1 MSRFPKCAGNG
12 FSRRGFLA
20 GGMLTGLG
28 GFAAGGGMCLADL
41 LFAQKALA
49 NESAG
54 SAPSARAKS
63 VIHIFL
69 PGGWAQQE
77 TFDPKPYAP
86 IEYRGDLGHVRTV
99 TGEHFASSVRK
110 LAKIADKFTV
120 IRSMTH
126 TDAAHERGVEHM
138 FTGYPP
144 SPALTYPSVGSVV
157 SHELGSRNQLPAYVC
172 IPSQPNPFAAN
183 GYLSS
188 AHAPFSLG
196 SDPARGDFKVRDLNL
211 PNSVDADRF
220 NRRRALLNEVN
231 ASYGSKASTD
241 NVHAMNTFYERAYGL
256 LDSADAREAFDIAKE
271 DNKVRDRYGRNAA
284 GQRLLM
290 ARRLVEAGVRLVTLT
305 YGQWDMHQR
314 LTQNMRRTMP
324 AFDQALA
331 ALISDL
337 DASGRLDETL
347 IVVSSEFG
355 RTPKINKDAG
365 RDHWPRVFNV
375 LLAGGGVKR
384 GLIHGASN
392 ATAAEPETD
401 PVSPADLTATVY
413 HQLGIDF
420 EKELMSGGNRPIEIV
435 KGGQVLTDILA

>member
-1 MSRFPKCAGNG
+1 MRRIPKCGGND

-20 GGMLTGLG
+20 GGMLGGLG
-28 GFAAGGGMCLADL
+28 GLAAGSGMCLADL
-41 LFAQKALA
+41 LFAQQAFG
-49 NESAG
+49 NEGQAG
-54 SAPSARAKS
+54 SGRAKS
-63 VIHIFL
+63 VIHIFM

-86 IEYRGDLGHVRTV
+86 IEYRGDLGNVKTV
-99 TGEHFASSVRK
+99 TGEHFASSVK
-110 LAKIADKFTV
+110 QLAKIADKFTV

-126 TDAAHERGVEHM
+126 TDAAHERGTEHM

-144 SPALTYPSVGSVV
+144 SPALTYPSIGSVV
-157 SHELGSRNQLPAYVC
+157 SHELGPRNNLPAYVC
-172 IPSQPNPFAAN
+172 IPNQPNPYAAN

-188 AHAPFSLG
+188 AYAPFSLG
-196 SDPARGDFKVRDLNL
+196 ADPARGDFKVRDLDL
-211 PNSVDADRF
+211 PSNVDADRF
-220 NRRRALLNEVN
+220 ARRRELLQNVNEN
-231 ASYGSKASTD
+231 YGASAGTD
-241 NVHAMNTFYERAYGL
+241 NVRAMNTFYERAYGL
-256 LDSADAREAFDIAKE
+256 LDSVDAREAFDINKE
-271 DNKVRDRYGRNAA
+271 DGKIRDRYGRNPA

-305 YGQWDMHQR
+305 YGGWDMHQR
-314 LTQNMRRTMP
+314 ITPNMRKTMP
-324 AFDQALA
+324 PFDQALA
-331 ALISDL
+331 ALINDL

-347 IVVSSEFG
+347 VVVSSEFG

-375 LLAGGGVKR
+375 LLAGGGIKR
-384 GLIHGASN
+384 GMIYGASN
-392 ATAAEPETD
+392 ATAAEPENL

-413 HQLGIDF
+413 HQLGVDF